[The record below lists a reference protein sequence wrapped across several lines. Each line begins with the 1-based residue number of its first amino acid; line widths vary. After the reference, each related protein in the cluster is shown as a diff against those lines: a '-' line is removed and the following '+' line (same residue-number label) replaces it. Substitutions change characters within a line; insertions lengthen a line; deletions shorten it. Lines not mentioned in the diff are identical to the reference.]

1 MAACLIEERRVWDSG
16 EWPLATHPSDGCIYL
31 NEGAA
36 IAGDIQ
42 PVPLTINIDSVCP
55 RRRQVPELTPVK
67 LGQSRHQDHRGVPDR
82 EKHSRAVNIRHAPS
96 RTPRKIDFP
105 SPVSFEIQSLKH
117 RIVGFVTD
125 TGHDYELQA
134 GNKSDP
140 VRSQPGFELGPLFQ
154 RISVDPG

>member
-1 MAACLIEERRVWDSG
+1 MCPCAPLDCSIQCCIITDCGRRKSACRYS
-16 EWPLATHPSDGCIYL
+16 
-31 NEGAA
+31 
-36 IAGDIQ
+36 AGY
-42 PVPLTINIDSVCP
+42 VY
-55 RRRQVPELTPVK
+55 
-67 LGQSRHQDHRGVPDR
+67 
-82 EKHSRAVNIRHAPS
+82 APS

>member
-1 MAACLIEERRVWDSG
+1 
-16 EWPLATHPSDGCIYL
+16 
-31 NEGAA
+31 
-36 IAGDIQ
+36 
-42 PVPLTINIDSVCP
+42 
-55 RRRQVPELTPVK
+55 
-67 LGQSRHQDHRGVPDR
+67 
-82 EKHSRAVNIRHAPS
+82 
-96 RTPRKIDFP
+96 
-105 SPVSFEIQSLKH
+105 VSFEIQSLKH